1 MKTHRFL
8 VSLPSM
14 FNKFIITIDGPAGSG
29 KSTTAKLIAAKLG
42 YTYLDT
48 GAMYRAITYLALKKN
63 LTDNEDEII
72 KLAENVR
79 INLNFSNGKTIV
91 VINDEDVTEE
101 IRSFEV
107 NSRVSD
113 VSLIPGVRKALVKL
127 QRKIGEN
134 TNIVAEGR
142 DIGTVVF
149 PEAEVKI
156 FLIATL
162 EERAKRRLK
171 EFEQKGERI
180 TIKEIQENLSK
191 RDYIDS
197 HREVSPLM
205 KADGAFEVDTS
216 DLTIEEQVNKIL
228 KIAEVVSNKMKSVI
242 VKDV

>member
-1 MKTHRFL
+1 
-8 VSLPSM
+8 M